1 MRAKDEREVRRK
13 VSPSRKRGA
22 ALLCVVLFAL
32 GGLALGGCVFTPEQA
47 VLREILQAGGSWA
60 DTQTQPDTLSV
71 LQRQQQGEEVIYL
84 VTYQA
89 IRSSGELSECLAL
102 YQVQRRGF
110 QWQITAAGA
119 GCGPAGGDGKP
130 ISVGSGRHGGVGSR
144 PGLSHASG
152 LIYDQA
158 VKAVDVVW
166 DDGEAQAAEV
176 ANDSYLVLR
185 SGLYEVAAV
194 QALNGEGE
202 TVYTYERQPPAPGKQ

>member
-1 MRAKDEREVRRK
+1 M
-13 VSPSRKRGA
+13 
-22 ALLCVVLFAL
+22 CVVLFVL
-32 GGLALGGCVFTPEQA
+32 GGLALGGCAFTPEQA
-47 VLREILQAGGSWA
+47 VLREVLQTGGGLAGM
-60 DTQTQPDTLSV
+60 QTQPDTLSI

-89 IRSSGELSECLAL
+89 VRSSGELSECLAL
-102 YQVQRRGF
+102 YQTQRRGL
-110 QWQITAAGA
+110 QWQMTGAGA

-130 ISVGSGRHGGVGSR
+130 IGVGSGRQGGVGSR

-166 DDGEAQAAEV
+166 DDGEVQAAEV
-176 ANDSYLVLR
+176 ANGSYLALR

-202 TVYTYERQPPAPGKQ
+202 AVYAYERQPPAPGKQ